1 MSDQPSI
8 LIVEDQ
14 KKVARLLSAYFLA
27 EDFKVDVLH
36 HGDQVISSVIENRP
50 DIILLDIMLPGLD
63 GVTICRHIRKIDTIP
78 IIMITARVDETSILE
93 GLETGADDYICKPF
107 SPKQVVARVKTV
119 LRRCGY
125 DKAKAPR
132 QVGLFSVQSD
142 VRDVSIGSKLLNL
155 TPVEFGILSI
165 MMNRPNTIFSRQE
178 LLSMV
183 QGYEHGGYER
193 TIDTHIKNLRKKIA
207 SALPNQQVIVSVY
220 GAGYKFCPE

>member
-1 MSDQPSI
+1 MSKKLLTIDDSKAVRMIIKKAFKDFDIEIPEATNG
-8 LIVEDQ
+8 VEG
-14 KKVARLLSAYFLA
+14 LA
-27 EDFKVDVLH
+27 AASRE
-36 HGDQVISSVIENRP
+36 SP

-63 GVTICRHIRKIDTIP
+63 GVTICRHIRKIDAIP

-125 DKAKAPR
+125 DKAKAVR

-142 VRDVSIGSKLLNL
+142 VRDVSIGSKLMNL